1 LTSNSE
7 RGRGEVSGAPYRLLY
22 AIETSRA
29 GGTQTAI
36 LTLTRLIDRARF
48 EPIVALPEPGWLGE
62 KLAARAVASVRVDN
76 RIGARGFDW
85 RLLRS
90 LVACIRAQRI
100 DLVHSF
106 LFTMNL
112 YGAVAAAITR
122 RPIIVSLRSTHYD
135 FAKRHRVWC
144 WRLIR
149 RLSDAIVAVSD
160 DAAETLWR
168 AGGVPRTQIRVIP
181 NGVDVT
187 RFRPQPGAERPPHL
201 PAPPLIAT
209 VGRVCEVKG
218 QEHLIRALPAVERA
232 VGRVSLAIFGE
243 KIEPTFSRLQRLCA
257 ELGVSERVYFAGLRD
272 DIAEV
277 LPWVDVFALPSLSEG
292 MSNALLEAM
301 AAGRPVAATAVGG
314 NRELIRDGENGL
326 LVPAADADAL
336 AWALCRL
343 ISDRRLAAAMGG
355 AARRAAQQRF
365 SLEAMVRQ
373 HEQLYLRVL
382 GGERD

>member
-1 LTSNSE
+1 M
-7 RGRGEVSGAPYRLLY
+7 Y
-22 AIETSRA
+22 AIETSQA

-36 LTLTRLIDRARF
+36 LTLTRLVQRARF
-48 EPIVALPEPGWLGE
+48 EPLVALPEPGWLGG
-62 KLAARAVASVRVDN
+62 KLDESGIASVCVDN
-76 RIGARGFDW
+76 AIGARGFDW

-90 LVACIRAQRI
+90 LIGCIRTQRI

-135 FAKRHRVWC
+135 FAKRHRIWC

-160 DAAETLWR
+160 DAAATLSYTC
-168 AGGVPRTQIRVIP
+168 GIPRSQILVIP
-181 NGVDVT
+181 NGVDIA
-187 RFRPQPGAERPPHL
+187 RFRPEPVAARPPDL
-201 PAPPLIAT
+201 PPPPLIAT

-218 QEHLIRALPAVERA
+218 QEHLIRALPAIERA

-243 KIEPTFSRLQRLCA
+243 KTEPAFGRLQALCA
-257 ELGVSERVYFAGLRD
+257 GLGVSDRVHFAGLRD
-272 DIAEV
+272 DIAQL

-301 AAGRPVAATAVGG
+301 AAGRPVVATAVGG
-314 NRELIRDGENGL
+314 NRELVRDGENGL
-326 LVPAADADAL
+326 LVPPADAGA
-336 AWALCRL
+336 
-343 ISDRRLAAAMGG
+343 LAAAISHLMSDHSLCAALG
-355 AARRAAQQRF
+355 AAARCTAEQRF
-365 SLEAMVRQ
+365 SLQAMVRQ

-382 GGERD
+382 SRGRD